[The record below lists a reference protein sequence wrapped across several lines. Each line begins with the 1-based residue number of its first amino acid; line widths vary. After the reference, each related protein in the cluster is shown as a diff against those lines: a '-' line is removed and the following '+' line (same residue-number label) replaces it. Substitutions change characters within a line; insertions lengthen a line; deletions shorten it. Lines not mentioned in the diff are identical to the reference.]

1 MHFIRP
7 SIYSPTSTAAHPYT
21 DIYDCEWWKE
31 LMGPVCGDK
40 ITRMG
45 FLMCVDGV
53 PAFHNQRKG
62 APSLMP
68 AELINLSHPPH
79 MRYDPDNMMMWM
91 LIPHDMKPDDQLKF
105 FEYVVKKELNPLQR
119 TGVPG
124 PDGPVL
130 AKLFGAALDLKGK
143 EKFYNQVFAH

>member
-1 MHFIRP
+1 
-7 SIYSPTSTAAHPYT
+7 
-21 DIYDCEWWKE
+21 
-31 LMGPVCGDK
+31 
-40 ITRMG
+40 
-45 FLMCVDGV
+45 
-53 PAFHNQRKG
+53 
-62 APSLMP
+62 
-68 AELINLSHPPH
+68 

-91 LIPHDMKPDDQLKF
+91 LIPHDMKPEDQLKF
-105 FEYVVKKELNPLQR
+105 FEYVIKKELNPLQQ